1 MRVGALCFR
10 RCVVAAVAVAVAVR
24 GAAGALAAV
33 AVADLAAVVAVAV
46 AVVAVAIALARAVA
60 SQASMITTR
69 CRRHHEMKFGDAWMI
84 EKPAYVAVYER
95 DSGV

>member
-1 MRVGALCFR
+1 M
-10 RCVVAAVAVAVAVR
+10 AVAVR

-33 AVADLAAVVAVAV
+33 AVADLAAVAAVAV
-46 AVVAVAIALARAVA
+46 AVVAVAVVAVAVALARAVA